1 MMLECMRLAVG
12 LHFLLWYFPCWW
24 KVLNAYYIDNLRTQY
39 RSDVSV
45 CTVFT
50 WGRGVGFSV
59 LLAVPKTQ
67 KESIIRKFIINKC
80 RTIIVHCTP
89 IIFICCYL
97 ALVSQQVN
105 FSSSKRWMNILTSDA
120 KKWFT
125 ASEASTYKQK
135 QPHNSWQCLKRTC

>member
-1 MMLECMRLAVG
+1 MMLGCVRLAVC

-45 CTVFT
+45 CTAFT

-67 KESIIRKFIINKC
+67 KESITKKFIINKC
-80 RTIIVHCTP
+80 RTIIVHR
-89 IIFICCYL
+89 L
-97 ALVSQQVN
+97 
-105 FSSSKRWMNILTSDA
+105 FSFAVI
-120 KKWFT
+120 
-125 ASEASTYKQK
+125 
-135 QPHNSWQCLKRTC
+135 